1 MEPRERHPVN
11 ERVDNFVPRQRY
23 RPGWPI
29 FLMALI
35 LLGFETPAVAFNTS
49 TVVNVDAALASTAQL
64 TISPSSINFP
74 NADPDT
80 VASIP
85 ANENP
90 VLVTTN
96 AQTSG
101 NKTVTLDVIAHGD
114 LVSGSN
120 TININNVRWTA
131 TGSGYL
137 PGTMSKTAPQTAGSW
152 QRSGTRSGTFSFFI
166 NNSWSYATGNYSQT
180 VTYTLTSP

>member
-1 MEPRERHPVN
+1 MEPRERHPVSEGVEN
-11 ERVDNFVPRQRY
+11 LVLRKRY
-23 RPGWPI
+23 RPARSI

-35 LLGFETPAVAFNTS
+35 LMAFETQAAAFSTS
-49 TVVNVDAALASTAQL
+49 AVVNINAPLASSAQL

-80 VASIP
+80 VPSIP
-85 ANENP
+85 ATENP
-90 VLVTTN
+90 VSVTAN

-101 NKTVTLDVIAHGD
+101 NKTVTLTVIAVGD

-120 TININNVRWTA
+120 AIAISNVRWIA
-131 TGSGYL
+131 TGSGFL
-137 PGTMSKTAPQTAGSW
+137 AGTMSKTTPQTAGSW
-152 QRSGTRSGTFSFFI
+152 QRSGDRSGTFSFFL

-180 VTYTLTSP
+180 VTYTLTAP